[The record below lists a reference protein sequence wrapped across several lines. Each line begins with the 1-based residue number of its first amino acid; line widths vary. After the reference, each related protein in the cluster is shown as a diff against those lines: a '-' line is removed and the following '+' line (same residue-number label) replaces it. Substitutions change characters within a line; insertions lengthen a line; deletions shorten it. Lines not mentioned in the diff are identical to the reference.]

1 MLASTTTFLS
11 DPRRLP
17 LRIFQA
23 MIGRI
28 SDHRENAAV
37 LGSGTEYYF
46 AASPVSGCCVFVTPT
61 FLSTRTK
68 EVLCI
73 MTTRMLEPAP
83 SPEAGKRLRT
93 ERLRVRLST
102 RAVQTLSQQIA
113 RDKNNQEYYVSHGW
127 LTDVENGK
135 YTPSIY
141 KLYSLS
147 LIYKCNFLKIVGFFG
162 INILDAAKE
171 QRLVSLP
178 HTHLIGSNLELP
190 GQTITLPI
198 ELRRNVELARTN
210 LVSRMFETWG
220 EIPVAL
226 LQQLDLQNCLCGYI
240 GLEDYTL
247 FPLIRPGSFVE
258 IDEHQDKVKPGNWQ
272 NEFDRPI
279 YFVELR
285 GGYACSWCELDGNQ
299 LILVPSPQSRGQI
312 RHSIPNRSG
321 HSRPSHCGNYAY
333 R

>member
-1 MLASTTTFLS
+1 MA
-11 DPRRLP
+11 
-17 LRIFQA
+17 
-23 MIGRI
+23 
-28 SDHRENAAV
+28 
-37 LGSGTEYYF
+37 
-46 AASPVSGCCVFVTPT
+46 
-61 FLSTRTK
+61 
-68 EVLCI
+68 
-73 MTTRMLEPAP
+73 TRMLEPAP
-83 SPEAGKRLRT
+83 SPEAGKRLRI

-102 RAVQTLSQQIA
+102 RAVQTLSQQVA

-147 LIYKCNFLKIVGFFG
+147 LIYRCNFLKIVGFFG

-178 HTHLIGSNLELP
+178 QTHLIESNLELP

-198 ELRRNVELARTN
+198 ELRRNVELTRTN

-247 FPLIRPGSFVE
+247 FPFIRPGSFVE

-312 RHSIPNRSG
+312 RQFRYPTEADIVGRVTAVTM
-321 HSRPSHCGNYAY
+321 RIAEVEGNQSKV
-333 R
+333 